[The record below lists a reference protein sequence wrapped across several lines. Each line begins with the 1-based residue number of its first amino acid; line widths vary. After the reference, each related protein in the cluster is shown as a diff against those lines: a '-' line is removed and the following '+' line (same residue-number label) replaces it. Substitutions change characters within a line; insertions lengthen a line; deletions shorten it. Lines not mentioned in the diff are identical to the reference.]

1 MLVIKKCDELVLHTN
16 VHERTLNVE
25 VLNNQVDGM
34 IQPVPNIPTCPL
46 TSVLSQPIAEVME

>member
-1 MLVIKKCDELVLHTN
+1 MIVIKKCDELVLHID
-16 VHERTLNVE
+16 VHQRILNVE
-25 VLNNQVDGM
+25 VLNNQVDRM